1 MYIFV
6 IWERKALNWTCII
19 LYIHQKES
27 FKCKTLNWTS
37 ICIHQKEIIQHGWR
51 SFCWAS
57 KLWRIK
63 RSAFWRIFDKKL
75 NLACCKFWIRC
86 NLVWWIR
93 CGCTDT
99 FTRWQL
105 FLLILI
111 YLHPPIQFTIPTIMY
126 DVHHAVE
133 WQRYSHNDFQIKVLV
148 YLKLW
153 LGINYQGFT
162 LSWLNFLS

>member
-37 ICIHQKEIIQHGWR
+37 IYIHQKEIIQHGWR
-51 SFCWAS
+51 TFCWTS

-63 RSAFWRIFDKKL
+63 RAAFWSIFDKKL
-75 NLACCKFWIRC
+75 NFACCKFWIRC

-93 CGCTDT
+93 CGCTCKIYKMAAFPIDFDL
-99 FTRWQL
+99 FTPAHSIHNSHHHVWRTL
-105 FLLILI
+105 CRKIIVYTDNVLLIMISRL
-111 YLHPPIQFTIPTIMY
+111 MY
-126 DVHHAVE
+126 
-133 WQRYSHNDFQIKVLV
+133 
-148 YLKLW
+148 
-153 LGINYQGFT
+153 
-162 LSWLNFLS
+162 